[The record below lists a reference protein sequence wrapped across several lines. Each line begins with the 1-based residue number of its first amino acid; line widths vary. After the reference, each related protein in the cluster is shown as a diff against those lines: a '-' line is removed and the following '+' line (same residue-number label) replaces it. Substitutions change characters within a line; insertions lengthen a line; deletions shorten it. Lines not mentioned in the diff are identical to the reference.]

1 VLRLIIELL
10 VGVNALAGIAGLTLR
25 RRRKRELSH
34 EEYLAQLRA
43 QNEELDR
50 ELERLKPKE

>member
-1 VLRLIIELL
+1 MLRLIIELL

-25 RRRKRELSH
+25 RRRRRELSH

-50 ELERLKPKE
+50 ELEKLNKKK